1 MSTLKVDTLQTTGGA
16 GLYPALAWATY
27 ELDGGTPSII
37 ADGGVSSVTDLG
49 VGEPQF
55 NLDTAL
61 PAANGSCWNTPA
73 LYDTAVEFPLQGG
86 GYITATT
93 HWKVYC
99 GSNTN
104 TQKDWDLGYT
114 GLIR

>member
-1 MSTLKVDTLQTTGGA
+1 MSTLKVDSLQTTGGA

-37 ADGGVSSVTDLG
+37 ADGGISSITDLG

-55 NLDTAL
+55 NLTTAL
-61 PAANGSCWNTPA
+61 LAANGSCWNTGA
-73 LYDTAVEFPLQGG
+73 LYSEGQEFPLQTG
-86 GYITATT
+86 GYITSTT
-93 HWKVYC
+93 AWKVYC
-99 GSNTN
+99 GSSST
-104 TQKDWDLGYT
+104 TQADWDLGYS